1 MSESPQKPGT
11 EAPQA
16 ADYMPPGL
24 RALTPY
30 IIIRGAAS
38 FIDFL
43 KAAFDG
49 KERLRVPRPD
59 GSIMHADVAIGN
71 GAVELADAND
81 HYSSSPTDIHLY
93 VEDCDAT
100 YKRALQAGATP
111 VLEPV
116 DQPWGDRWSAVKDA
130 FGNHWYI
137 ATAGWTPGP
146 EGIPSV
152 QPYLH
157 LHHAEKMAPF
167 LEAAFGAESL
177 GIATSPEGSVLH
189 GTIRIGNAT
198 LEISEADAEFQP
210 KPCHLHLYVPDSD
223 SAYKSALNAGAT
235 SIEAPEEKPYGE
247 RAGSVKDPFGNSW
260 FIATYLGSR

>member
-1 MSESPQKPGT
+1 MSESTQQSGT
-11 EAPQA
+11 EGAKA
-16 ADYMPPGL
+16 SDYIAPGL
-24 RALTPY
+24 RSITPY
-30 IIIRGAAS
+30 IVIRDAAN

-59 GSIMHADVAIGN
+59 GLIMHADVAIGN

-93 VEDCDAT
+93 VDDCDAT
-100 YKRALQAGATP
+100 YKRALQAGATSIT
-111 VLEPV
+111 EPA
-116 DQPWGDRWSAVKDA
+116 DQPWGDRWSAVSDP

-157 LHHAEKMAPF
+157 LHHAEKIIPF

-177 GIATSPEGSVLH
+177 GIAKSPEGSVLH

-198 LEISEADAEFQP
+198 LEIAEAIEGFQP
-210 KPCHLHLYVPDSD
+210 KPCHLHLYVPDID
-223 SAYKSALNAGAT
+223 STYKLALGAGST
-235 SIEAPEEKPYGE
+235 SVEAPQDKPYGE
-247 RAGSVKDPFGNSW
+247 RAAAVKDPFGNTW